1 MKESAELVRQACAGI
16 RPARTPIYDILAND
30 AVISHFANHPLD
42 GTDDFGN
49 LCRGVGQGIDAT
61 RFLMTPAVVGSTT
74 VDRFGNTHTYERW
87 TNWVS
92 HHARTDVDEW
102 IAWLPGEIGRL
113 ESQPAVTAAERAAAR
128 TEQAGILARLNGS
141 VHIACTPSTAVNE
154 ALFGYHCGLEAL
166 SYLWADAPELMLRWF
181 RAIESAQQRYI
192 QRTAHADQ
200 ADLAVIYSDVAFKGR
215 LMFSLDT
222 FKAWGFFD
230 DVARIC
236 DQCHQHGLKVIF
248 HSDGYIMDIL
258 PGLVDAGIDG
268 LNPIEKAAGMDIY
281 DIRKQYPNLILA
293 GGVDVTHLL
302 PFGTPDEV
310 RRETRR
316 MINETGAEGRL
327 LIGSST
333 EVGNDVPL
341 ANYLAFR
348 DEVFAG

>member
-1 MKESAELVRQACAGI
+1 MKESAELVRQACAGR
-16 RPARTPIYDILAND
+16 RPARTPIYDLLAND
-30 AVISHFANHPLD
+30 AVIGHFAGRPLD
-42 GTDDFGN
+42 GKDELET
-49 LCRGVGQGIDAT
+49 LCRSVGHGIDAT
-61 RFLMTPAVVGSTT
+61 RFLMTPSVVGSTT
-74 VDRFGNTHTYERW
+74 VDRFGNTHTHERW

-92 HHARTDVDEW
+92 HHVRVEVDDW
-102 IAWLPGEIGRL
+102 IRWLPGEIARL
-113 ESQPAVTAAERAAAR
+113 ESEAPPSAAAKAAAR
-128 TEQAGILARLNGS
+128 QEQVELNRRLNGS
-141 VHIACTPSTAVNE
+141 VYIGCTPSTAVNE

-166 SYLWADAPELMLRWF
+166 SYLWADDPDLMLRWF
-181 RAIESAQQRYI
+181 RAIEASQQRYI

-236 DQCHQHGLKVIF
+236 AQCHRHGLKVIF

-258 PGLVDAGIDG
+258 PDLVAAGIDG

-302 PFGTPDEV
+302 PFGTPEEV

-316 MINETGAEGRL
+316 MINETGSEGRL